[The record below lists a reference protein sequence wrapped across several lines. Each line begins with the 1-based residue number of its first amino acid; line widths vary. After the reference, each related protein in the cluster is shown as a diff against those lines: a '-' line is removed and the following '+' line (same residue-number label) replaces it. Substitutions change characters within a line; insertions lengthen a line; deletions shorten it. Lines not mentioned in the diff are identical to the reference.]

1 MCNGMYYYVMSF
13 VNELFIDKR
22 FMVKRLFYS
31 YCTRN
36 TIMFVCIQAVNV
48 ALLSCESFDK
58 VKQIIVEAKSMLGE
72 ILSGMFMTMNYKMV
86 KCLLQLLNLWMVRQW
101 SW

>member
-1 MCNGMYYYVMSF
+1 M
-13 VNELFIDKR
+13 
-22 FMVKRLFYS
+22 
-31 YCTRN
+31 
-36 TIMFVCIQAVNV
+36 IMFVCIQAVNV

-86 KCLLQLLNLWMVRQW
+86 
-101 SW
+101 